1 MLPATGVAQGP
12 IQPASFGYP
21 GGSYGPSGYVS
32 EPGCPSCGPGGCNTC
47 PDTIY
52 ELLPDDRFSHR
63 DAEAMAA
70 FSSAFEHAYVRF
82 EYLNWT
88 LDDPGRGIVGAPRA
102 SGGER
107 DLFNAVNPVSQV
119 VVGSARLTTL
129 DSVSQTRNNGVRGV
143 FGLPTRI
150 GLFEAGVSALER
162 SDSKLSDA
170 QFTDFLTLTTVFPA
184 VTLLNNGTPSDTTM
198 ILFSEGLNV
207 QLASR
212 FFATEAN
219 FIMHPLTPNQPLS
232 IQPLFGF
239 QYISFWDNFDVFG
252 TDIDPQDVTDPTDD
266 IVLNHRIS
274 SRADNDI
281 YAPQVGVRVEFKHE
295 FFTLGAT
302 PKFMM
307 GLNRHNDRV
316 STDQIFSATE
326 GVRTTEEA
334 STEFAPGLDLSVY
347 GKLHLG
353 KHLSLFVSY
362 QLYYLDSI
370 SRATDNVI
378 YDSINGNQPNIVL
391 NGRQEGV
398 FVDGV
403 TVGGEFRFH

>member
-12 IQPASFGYP
+12 IQPASFAYP
-21 GGSYGPSGYVS
+21 SGPYGPSAYASG
-32 EPGCPSCGPGGCNTC
+32 PGCPSCGPGGGHGT
-47 PDTIY
+47 DTIY

-63 DAEAMAA
+63 DAEALAA
-70 FSSAFEHAYVRF
+70 FSSAFQHAYVRF

-88 LDDPGRGIVGAPRA
+88 LDDPGRQFVGAPRA

-107 DLFNAVNPVSQV
+107 EQFNAVNPVSQV
-119 VVGSARLTTL
+119 VVGAARLSNL
-129 DSVSQTRNNGVRGV
+129 DSVSQTGNNGVRGV

-150 GLFEAGVSALER
+150 GLFEASVSALEQ

-170 QFTDFLTLTTVFPA
+170 PFTDFNAFSTVFPA
-184 VTLLNNGTPSDTTM
+184 VTLLNNGAPSDTTM

-207 QLASR
+207 QLTSR
-212 FFATEAN
+212 FFSTEAN

-239 QYISFWDNFDVFG
+239 QYVRFWDNFDIFG
-252 TDIDPQDVTDPTDD
+252 TDIDQQDVTDPTDD

-274 SRADNDI
+274 SSAKNDVF
-281 YAPQVGVRVEFKHE
+281 APQVGVRVEFEHE
-295 FFTLGAT
+295 FFTLGVT

-316 STDQIFSATE
+316 SSDQIFSATE
-326 GVRTTEEA
+326 GIQTTQQA
-334 STEFAPGLDLSVY
+334 DTEFAPGLDLSVY

-370 SRATDNVI
+370 SRSTDNVI
-378 YDSINGNQPNIVL
+378 YDSINGSQPNIVL
-391 NGRQEGV
+391 NGRQEGM